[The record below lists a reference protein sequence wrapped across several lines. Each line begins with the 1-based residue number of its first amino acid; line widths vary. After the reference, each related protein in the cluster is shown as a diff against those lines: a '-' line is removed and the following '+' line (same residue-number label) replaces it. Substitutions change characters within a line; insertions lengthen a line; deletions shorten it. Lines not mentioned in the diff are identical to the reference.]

1 MLNYVWLF
9 LLLFGIFVGI
19 TTDISDNITNKYP
32 NNKIVKITNLVENG
46 DNLTLEFD
54 KSQLKY
60 LFNISDKEKLVFSG
74 KIVSRNNTQAIAKVK
89 IDNTYPEIIRNIA
102 KSSGEV
108 DDIEITYRKNN
119 DNYSI
124 EFEKVNFLK
133 IKETTN
139 SVIKSAE
146 TAVEIA
152 IGLIGV
158 MAFWLGLMKIAEAS
172 GLIKVIANF
181 VKPVTKFLFPDVP
194 SDHPAIGAIV
204 MNMSANMLGLSN
216 AATPFG
222 LKAMKELNEI
232 NPDKTQASNAM
243 CTFLAVNTAG
253 FTLIPAT
260 AIAVRAAVGSINPS
274 IIIGTTMFAAICST
288 SMGIFSVKLLEKFY
302 TPNFKILEYLKSNLK
317 FIAGFFVVLSLIIA
331 LITGG
336 AFNYLSN
343 IGFGSIFKNIIE
355 IISYVAIPLI
365 ISIFIIYGIIKKI
378 KVYEVFVEGAKEGF
392 EVAVK
397 IIPYLVGMLTAIG
410 VFRASGSLN
419 VIVNLLQ
426 PLTSL
431 VGFPAEALPMALM
444 RPLSG
449 SGSIAI
455 MSEIM
460 KTFGPDT
467 PLGILVS
474 TLFGS
479 SETTFYVLAV
489 YFGSINISRTRH
501 ALAAGLL
508 ADLAG
513 VIGATFIVK
522 MLFGL

>member
-9 LLLFGIFVGI
+9 LLLFGIFIGI
-19 TTDISDNITNKYP
+19 TTDISDNLKEKYP
-32 NNKIVKITNLVENG
+32 NYKQITLSK
-46 DNLTLEFD
+46 FD
-54 KSQLKY
+54 KINDEISFALYKNELNY
-60 LFNISDKEKLVFSG
+60 LFGI
-74 KIVSRNNTQAIAKVK
+74 NNKDSLIFKGKVK
-89 IDNTYPEIIRNIA
+89 TAGIKTIAQVKLSSDAPEILKNMA
-102 KSSGEV
+102 KSSGDI
-108 DDIEITYRKNN
+108 DDIEAYIFTRN
-119 DNYSI
+119 DKKI
-124 EFEKVNFLK
+124 LEFEKVNYIK

-139 SVIKSAE
+139 AVIKSAE

-152 IGLIGV
+152 IGLIGI

-172 GLIKVIANF
+172 GLIRVIANF

-260 AIAVRAAVGSINPS
+260 AIAVRAAVGSTNPS

-302 TPNFKILEYLKSNLK
+302 TPNFKFINYIKSNLK
-317 FIAGFFVVLSLIIA
+317 FIFSFIVALSILIA
-331 LITGG
+331 LITSGI
-336 AFNYLSN
+336 FNKFAN
-343 IGFGSIFKNIIE
+343 NGIGQIFKNVIE

-365 ISIFIIYGIIKKI
+365 IFIFISYGVIKKV

-392 EVAVK
+392 DVAVK
-397 IIPYLVGMLTAIG
+397 IIPYLVGMLTAIA

-419 VIVNLLQ
+419 VLVNLLQ
-426 PLTSL
+426 PITSL

-467 PLGILVS
+467 SLGILVS

-489 YFGSINISRTRH
+489 YFGSINISKTRH

-513 VIGATFIVK
+513 VISATFIVK
-522 MLFGL
+522 LLFGI